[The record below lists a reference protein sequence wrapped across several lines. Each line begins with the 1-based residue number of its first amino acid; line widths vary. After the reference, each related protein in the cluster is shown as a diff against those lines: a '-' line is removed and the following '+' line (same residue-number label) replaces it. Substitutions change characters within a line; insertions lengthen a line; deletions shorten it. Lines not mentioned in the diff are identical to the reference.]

1 LGLLLRGRVTHCEPE
16 GFGTFKIGAEFESPT
31 DAQRQL
37 LARHILQKQ
46 AQERR
51 LAREQN
57 ESPGN

>member
-1 LGLLLRGRVTHCEPE
+1 MRFAEAQDLFAYNRWAAGR
-16 GFGTFKIGAEFESPT
+16 TFAAVEALT

-51 LAREQN
+51 QARDQEAH
-57 ESPGN
+57 